1 MKISK
6 DSIMKKINEN
16 KPLNLFTTLI
26 YIVLVCIPRILGLLW
41 LSNIKMKACECSE
54 GELKW
59 MKEYIKFYFTFI
71 LTYIILS
78 TLYVIFSGNRLK
90 NIILGILLFIYN
102 YISYAIIVYYVYN
115 LKDIECKCSYSL
127 KKDIIYVWYIIAA
140 IFSTLLLPGFFMLI
154 YYLLK

>member
-16 KPLNLFTTLI
+16 KPLNLTTTLI
-26 YIVLVCIPRILGLLW
+26 YIILISIPPILGLLW

-59 MKEYIKFYFTFI
+59 MKDYIKFYFSFI
-71 LTYIILS
+71 LGYIVLS
-78 TLYVIFSGNRLK
+78 TLYVLFSGNKLK

-102 YISYAIIVYYVYN
+102 YISYAIIVYYVYT

-127 KKDIIYVWYIIAA
+127 KKDIIYIWYIIAI
-140 IFSTLLLPGFFMLI
+140 IFSTLLLPGFFILI

>member
-16 KPLNLFTTLI
+16 KPFNLITMLI
-26 YIVLVCIPRILGLLW
+26 YIVLISIPPILGLLW

-59 MKEYIKFYFTFI
+59 MKDYIRFYFSFI
-71 LTYIILS
+71 LGYIILS

-90 NIILGILLFIYN
+90 NVILGILLFIYN
-102 YISYAIIVYYVYN
+102 YISYAIIVYYVYT
-115 LKDIECKCSYSL
+115 LKDIQCKCSYSL
-127 KKDIIYVWYIIAA
+127 KKDIIYIWYIIAA
-140 IFSTLLLPGFFMLI
+140 IFSTLLLPGFFVLI

>member
-1 MKISK
+1 MKISN

-16 KPLNLFTTLI
+16 KPLNLTTTMI
-26 YIVLVCIPRILGLLW
+26 YIILISIPPILGLLW

-59 MKEYIKFYFTFI
+59 MKDYIKFYFSFI
-71 LTYIILS
+71 LGYIVLS
-78 TLYVIFSGNRLK
+78 TLYVLFSGNKLK

-102 YISYAIIVYYVYN
+102 YISYAIIVYYVYT

-127 KKDIIYVWYIIAA
+127 KKDIIYIWYIIAI
-140 IFSTLLLPGFFMLI
+140 IFSTLLLPGFFI
-154 YYLLK
+154 FVYYLLK

>member
-1 MKISK
+1 MKISN

-16 KPLNLFTTLI
+16 KPLNLTTTMI
-26 YIVLVCIPRILGLLW
+26 YIILISIPPILGLLW

-59 MKEYIKFYFTFI
+59 MKDYIKFYFSFI
-71 LTYIILS
+71 LGYIVLS
-78 TLYVIFSGNRLK
+78 TLYVLFSGNKLK

-102 YISYAIIVYYVYN
+102 YISYAIIVYYVYT

-127 KKDIIYVWYIIAA
+127 KKDIIYIWYIIAI
-140 IFSTLLLPGFFMLI
+140 IFSTLLLPGFFILV

>member
-16 KPLNLFTTLI
+16 KPLNLASTLI
-26 YIVLVCIPRILGLLW
+26 YIILISIPPILGLLW

-59 MKEYIKFYFTFI
+59 MKDYIKFYFSFI
-71 LTYIILS
+71 LGYIILS
-78 TLYVIFSGNRLK
+78 TLYVLFSGNKLK

-102 YISYAIIVYYVYN
+102 YISYAIIVYYVYT

-127 KKDIIYVWYIIAA
+127 KKDIIYIWYIIAI
-140 IFSTLLLPGFFMLI
+140 IFSTLLLPGFFILI

>member
-26 YIVLVCIPRILGLLW
+26 YIVLVCIPPILGLLW

>member
-1 MKISK
+1 MKISN

-16 KPLNLFTTLI
+16 KPLNLTTTMI
-26 YIVLVCIPRILGLLW
+26 YIILISIPPILGLLW

-59 MKEYIKFYFTFI
+59 MKDYIKFYFTFI
-71 LTYIILS
+71 LCYILLS
-78 TLYVIFSGNRLK
+78 TLYIIFSGNRLR

-102 YISYAIIVYYVYN
+102 YISYAIIVYYVYT

-127 KKDIIYVWYIIAA
+127 KKDIIYIWYIIAA
-140 IFSTLLLPGFFMLI
+140 IFSTILLPGFFVLI
-154 YYLLK
+154 YFLIK

>member
-16 KPLNLFTTLI
+16 KPLNLTTTLI
-26 YIVLVCIPRILGLLW
+26 YIILISIPPILGLLW

-59 MKEYIKFYFTFI
+59 MKDYIKFYFSFI
-71 LTYIILS
+71 LGYIVLS
-78 TLYVIFSGNRLK
+78 TLYVLFSGNKLK

-102 YISYAIIVYYVYN
+102 YISYAIIVYYVYT

-127 KKDIIYVWYIIAA
+127 KKDIIYIWYIIAI
-140 IFSTLLLPGFFMLI
+140 IFSTLLLPGFFILV

>member
-1 MKISK
+1 
-6 DSIMKKINEN
+6 MKKINEN
-16 KPLNLFTTLI
+16 KPLNLLTIFIYVILI
-26 YIVLVCIPRILGLLW
+26 CIPPVLGLLW

-59 MKEYIKFYFTFI
+59 MKDYIKFYFSFI
-71 LTYIILS
+71 LGYIVLS
-78 TLYVIFSGNRLK
+78 TLYVLFSGNKLK

-102 YISYAIIVYYVYN
+102 YISYAIIVYYVYT

-127 KKDIIYVWYIIAA
+127 KKDIIYIWYIIAI
-140 IFSTLLLPGFFMLI
+140 IFSTLLLPGFFILV